1 MTTHALSA
9 GDARSPVATRFRRD
23 EVIFAVAAFAVL
35 SVLVLTAAP
44 HLAEPDDHAY
54 QASIIA
60 LEQGHLTLSTAQYQA
75 LSRELGHGLGG
86 IVQWVY
92 LASGRWISE
101 KNPGYP
107 FLALPFAWL
116 GLIRLAPLCYGA
128 LGCAGL
134 FAGARRWLGQV
145 GGAAAVGLFCSSGA
159 ALLFAWRDYMPTFT
173 EVSLIAAGAGTLLW
187 AILAED
193 AGVGRRTWTGLA
205 GFIALEAAVF
215 VRYTDVLVLGVA
227 VLAALAVWHL
237 RPGAVPARSLAWW
250 IGSVAVAGAG
260 IATFNQVVYGGVL
273 STGYRSGE
281 IVFGLGAIGTNLRLM
296 PAHLIEA
303 MPVLLLGLAALAWIA
318 VRWARHRR
326 EPGEA
331 GVTVRR
337 DAGVGLTLAASW
349 AALWGLYLA
358 YYWTTSPS
366 LDTLQV
372 VRFYVPAAGPIALAA
387 AWLISRVPSRRALTA
402 AAAVADLLFVLGAWS
417 FASMRTVTIAGPG
430 TAGRPCRPSAATHCP
445 AGSRGGPGGQH
456 GGPGG
461 SGRPPAGSGG
471 PPGGAPPGSGQA
483 GPGAARY
490 GRGWLGRGRGWLGRG
505 RHGAVGSAG

>member
-1 MTTHALSA
+1 MTTHVLSA
-9 GDARSPVATRFRRD
+9 GDARSPVSTRFRRD

-35 SVLVLTAAP
+35 SALVLTAAP

-86 IVQWVY
+86 IVQWVH

-116 GLIRLAPLCYGA
+116 GLIRLAPLFYGA

-134 FAGARRWLGQV
+134 FAGGRRWLGRA

-173 EVSLIAAGAGTLLW
+173 EVSLIAAGAGALLW
-187 AILAED
+187 AVLAEE
-193 AGVGRRTWTGLA
+193 ARPRRRTWTGLA

-227 VLAALAVWHL
+227 VLAVLAAWRL
-237 RPGAVPARSLAWW
+237 RPGAIPARSLAWW
-250 IGSVAVAGAG
+250 LGSVAVAGAG
-260 IATFNQVVYGGVL
+260 IAAFNQVVYGGVL

-281 IVFGLGAIGTNLRLM
+281 IVFGLGAIGTNLQLM

-303 MPVLLLGLAALAWIA
+303 MPVLLPGLAALAWIA

-337 DAGVGLTLAASW
+337 DAGVGLTLAAAW
-349 AALWGLYLA
+349 AVLWGLYLA

-366 LDTLQV
+366 LTTLQV
-372 VRFYVPAAGPIALAA
+372 VRFYVPTAGLIALAA
-387 AWLISRVPSRRALTA
+387 AWLVTRVPSRRALA
-402 AAAVADLLFVLGAWS
+402 AAAVVVGLLFVLGAWS
-417 FASMRTVTIAGPG
+417 FASMRTVTITGPG
-430 TAGRPCRPSAATHCP
+430 TSGRACRSSAVMHCP
-445 AGSRGGPGGQH
+445 AGSGGGPGGQR
-456 GGPGG
+456 GGP
-461 SGRPPAGSGG
+461 GG

-483 GPGAARY
+483 GPGAA
-490 GRGWLGRGRGWLGRG
+490 G
-505 RHGAVGSAG
+505 